1 MVWLALGGAVIVTV
15 IAVILLQ
22 KKSKQINK
30 LSEELTL
37 CQRERDEK
45 SDAFDKLENN
55 FEEEMDQVVQSSIEK
70 ISHAEQ
76 AKEEAVK
83 AASDNFEVA
92 SEAHALL
99 REKEALIKKLQGS

>member
-15 IAVILLQ
+15 VAVILLQ

-30 LSEELTL
+30 LSEELAL
-37 CQRERDEK
+37 CQRERDKK
-45 SDAFDKLENN
+45 SGALEKLENS
-55 FEEEMDQVVQSSIEK
+55 FEEQMDQVVQSSIEK
-70 ISHAEQ
+70 ISHAEH

-92 SEAHALL
+92 SETHALL
-99 REKEALIKKLQGS
+99 KEKEALIRKLQGG